1 MLKIDMFST
10 ATKIKGQGVGSA
22 YTELVRMLTEKFPQ
36 QFEIE
41 INKYNRT
48 DLSHYHTIDPMF
60 YLSTFSKKRGR
71 KIGYVHFLPE
81 TLDESLTIPGPFR
94 KLFYKYVI
102 AFYKRM
108 DEIVVVNP
116 TFIPKLENYGI
127 KRDKITYIPNFVS
140 KNEFHSANNVEK
152 KNLRKQY
159 HFDEQKFTVICT
171 GQVQTR
177 KGVLDFAKLARQNPD
192 FQFIWVGG
200 FSFGAMTAGYE
211 ELKQLVNHPP
221 VNLVF
226 PGIVDRNKLVDYYDM
241 ADVFLLPS
249 FNELFPMSVLEAFSC
264 GLPVVLRNLD
274 LYKKIIGGY
283 YISAD
288 DETQMNSD
296 LKKLASSPDLIQ
308 KFVKKSQEASTYYS
322 ENHLAEIWYKFYT
335 EQAEIG
341 RVKGQINVKKK

>member
-10 ATKIKGQGVGSA
+10 ATKVKGQGVGSA
-22 YTELVRMLTEKFPQ
+22 YTELVRMLKEKFPD

-41 INKYNRT
+41 INQYNQA
-48 DLSHYHTIDPMF
+48 DISHYHTINPTF

-81 TLDESLTIPGPFR
+81 TLDESLNIPAPFR
-94 KLFYKYVI
+94 QLFYKYVI
-102 AFYKRM
+102 DFYKRM

-116 TFIPKLENYGI
+116 TFIPKLEKYGI
-127 KRDKITYIPNFVS
+127 KKADITYIPNFVS
-140 KNEFHSANNVEK
+140 KNEFHPVSTETK
-152 KNLRKQY
+152 IELRKQY
-159 HFDEQKFTVICT
+159 NFDPHKFTVVCT

-211 ELKQLVNHPP
+211 ALKKLVESPP
-221 VNLVF
+221 ANLVF
-226 PGIVDRNKLVDYYDM
+226 PGIVDRDKLVDYYDL

-264 GLPVVLRNLD
+264 GIPVILRNLE
-274 LYKKIIGGY
+274 LYQEIIGGY
-283 YISAD
+283 YVPAD
-288 DETQMNSD
+288 NVAQMDES
-296 LKKLASSPDLIQ
+296 LKKMAASPELLQ
-308 KFVKKSQEASTYYS
+308 TYEKKSEAASTYYS
-322 ENHLAEIWYKFYT
+322 EAHLAEIWREFYT
-335 EQAEIG
+335 EQAKLG
-341 RVKGQINVKKK
+341 RAKGQINVKKK